1 MRAEI
6 KTTPRDPYLLAIGST
21 NNALQNVKTFIIPFI
36 FDSNSSLISKLL
48 HWSYLNSVFIKSSAV
63 IDIRLYHFMNY
74 G

>member
-6 KTTPRDPYLLAIGST
+6 KTTPRDPYLLTIGSP
-21 NNALQNVKTFIIPFI
+21 NNALQNVKTFIILFI
-36 FDSNSSLISKLL
+36 FDSNSSLISKL
-48 HWSYLNSVFIKSSAV
+48 YLNSVFIKSSAV